1 MLMIEGYNTKMVLV
15 GNGSSM
21 DVMYMIAYQKMKLDL
36 KRLQPFGSS
45 LVNFSG
51 DCVFPNG
58 IISLLITIG
67 SYLAQV
73 TKEVDFLIV
82 DCLSSYN
89 VILG

>member
-15 GNGSSM
+15 GNGSSV
-21 DVMYMIAYQKMKLDL
+21 DVMYMIAYQQMKLDL
-36 KRLQPFGSS
+36 KRLRPFGSS

-51 DCVFPNG
+51 DRVFPNG
-58 IISLLITIG
+58 ILSLLITIG
-67 SYLAQV
+67 SYPAQV